1 MRALSAQVLMTARG
15 WPTGTVTHGWVVL
28 AMRIAASS
36 VALSSS
42 HTFSRTETELTRVR
56 IAAGGPRA
64 TASDPPGQGRGI
76 GVLERGA
83 PGLAL
88 GLRGAPATGTE
99 TCDEH
104 DEQPHLTANLRA
116 AIAIVEQL
124 TGRRVQLLR
133 AERVAGELADP
144 ATTSAAGTT
153 DPAPRGVAVPN
164 WEVSFEQYRRIEESE
179 HTTVRASASVT
190 TDAGATHEVHLEL
203 HMSRQFVQ
211 EHLLRVHL
219 TAGGEPV
226 DPLVVTLAPQMA
238 SFGDGVMHFDL
249 DLDGQTNQVRM
260 TAGASAYLVDDRD
273 GDGRITDG
281 SELFGPRTGDGFSE
295 LAELDEDGNG
305 WIDAGDAAYHRLRLA
320 VADGS
325 GGVTL
330 RGLAESGVAAIGV
343 SAVASP
349 FLVTDADGAIG
360 QIRSTGMVLLES
372 GHAGT
377 VQHVDLLL

>member
-1 MRALSAQVLMTARG
+1 MQ
-15 WPTGTVTHGWVVL
+15 
-28 AMRIAASS
+28 IAASS

-42 HTFSRTETELTRVR
+42 RTFSRTETELTRVR
-56 IAAGGPRA
+56 IAVGGARPATTAAPGPAGSPGLSGA
-64 TASDPPGQGRGI
+64 PGQGRGI

-88 GLRGAPATGTE
+88 GLRPPPAAVDGARTE
-99 TCDEH
+99 SCDDLDEH
-104 DEQPHLTANLRA
+104 PHLTANLRA
-116 AIAIVEQL
+116 AIAIVEHL

-133 AERVAGELADP
+133 AERVGGEPTGDTAGVTTGAADP
-144 ATTSAAGTT
+144 G
-153 DPAPRGVAVPN
+153 PRALAVPA

-179 HTTVRASASVT
+179 HTSVRASATVT
-190 TDAGATHEVHLEL
+190 TDAGATHQVHLEL
-203 HMSRQFVQ
+203 DMSRHFVE

-219 TAGGEPV
+219 AAGGEPV

-238 SFGDGVMHFDL
+238 GFGDGVMHFDL
-249 DLDGQTNQVRM
+249 DLDGQTNEVRM
-260 TAGASAYLVDDRD
+260 TAGASAYLVDDHD

-281 SELFGPRTGDGFSE
+281 SELFGPRTGDGFAE

-325 GGVTL
+325 GGVVL

-372 GHAGT
+372 GLAGT